1 MSNLFSQ
8 MGLNSHALFSVVEE
22 CSSTAIGVSVAGGVV
37 VGFISGIYSQD
48 SHCNHKEESF

>member
-1 MSNLFSQ
+1 

-37 VGFISGIYSQD
+37 VGFISGIVRTVTVIIRKRAS
-48 SHCNHKEESF
+48 KGMV